1 MIIWIRGVSGVGK
14 TTLSKKLFQI
24 YKAKN
29 KNTVLIDGDKF
40 RKLFKNDLK
49 FSLKDRNRNA
59 ERLIAFVKFLDNQK
73 INVILAANLT
83 SVKYRVWCKKNFKNY
98 IEILINT
105 KINNLIKRDKKN
117 IYNSKNRK
125 NVVGQDIPNFSSKTS
140 DLIINNDSSK
150 KEFFQKIKLIQR
162 LIKSKKKY

>member
-105 KINNLIKRDKKN
+105 KIENLIKRDKKN

-125 NVVGQDIPNFSSKTS
+125 NVVGRDIPNFYSKTS
-140 DLIINNDSSK
+140 ALIINNNSSK
-150 KEFFQKIKLIQR
+150 KEFFQNIKQIQR
-162 LIKSKKKY
+162 LIKNKKKH